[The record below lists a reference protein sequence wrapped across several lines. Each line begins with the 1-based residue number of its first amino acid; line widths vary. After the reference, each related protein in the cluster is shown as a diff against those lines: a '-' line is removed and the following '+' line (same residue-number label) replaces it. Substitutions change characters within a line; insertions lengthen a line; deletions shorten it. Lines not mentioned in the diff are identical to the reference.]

1 MGPDELVPVL
11 EKVDLFSGLKP
22 KLLRTIAE
30 SGQVETFAPDEV
42 VIAEGEE
49 VGGFRPFS
57 QKGVEM
63 HIVLDGSGAV
73 SVTGE
78 SHGTVGPGDYF
89 GELSAAGREAT
100 VGRDHCRRGRPDD
113 VRPDQVD
120 VRGAARAAPRDRAA
134 DAARHGRAAAGRR
147 APALSP
153 LDPATRGTQRLHLF
167 VHRSDVQ

>member
-63 HIVLDGSGAV
+63 HIVLDGSGGV
-73 SVTGE
+73 SVSGE

-89 GELSAAGREAT
+89 GELSLLDGKPRSAEITAGEPGLTTFALTKWTFAELLEQHPEIALPMLRVLVE
-100 VGRDHCRRGRPDD
+100 RL
-113 VRPDQVD
+113 
-120 VRGAARAAPRDRAA
+120 RAAEH
-134 DAARHGRAAAGRR
+134 RH
-147 APALSP
+147 
-153 LDPATRGTQRLHLF
+153 
-167 VHRSDVQ
+167 